1 MTHKR
6 CLKLTKRQKQI
17 LRKVFESSPG
27 NEWSYRYPIWQVR
40 VLRLTDTG
48 WDIAEKLRKRGYLT
62 DYYQMTQKGL
72 AVLRC
77 HN

>member
-17 LRKVFESSPG
+17 LQKVFEFSPG
-27 NEWSYRYPIWQVR
+27 NERGFRYPIWQVR
-40 VLRLTDTG
+40 VLRLTETG
-48 WDIAEKLRKRGYLT
+48 WDIAEKLQRRGYLT
-62 DYYQMTQKGL
+62 DYFQMTPKGL
-72 AVLRC
+72 TALRC

>member
-17 LRKVFESSPG
+17 LRKVFEFSPG
-27 NEWSYRYPIWQVR
+27 NEWGSQYPIWQVR
-40 VLRLTDTG
+40 VLRLTDTSRN
-48 WDIAEKLRKRGYLT
+48 IVEKLQGRGYLT
-62 DYYQMTQKGL
+62 DDFYMTPKGL
-72 AVLRC
+72 TALRC